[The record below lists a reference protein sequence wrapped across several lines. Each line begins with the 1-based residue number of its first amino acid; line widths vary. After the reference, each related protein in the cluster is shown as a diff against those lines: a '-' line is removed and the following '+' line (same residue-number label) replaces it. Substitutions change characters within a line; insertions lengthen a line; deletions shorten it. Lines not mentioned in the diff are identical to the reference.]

1 MTEAPLIVDRAEN
14 GRATLTMNRP
24 DVHNAFDENLISL
37 LTSELE
43 ALDGDPAVRV
53 VVLAA
58 AGKTFSAGAD
68 LNWMKRTADYS
79 PAENL
84 ADAEAL
90 AGLMAVLN
98 GLSKP
103 TVAAVQGA
111 AYGGGV
117 GLIACSDIVF
127 ASEGARFSISEV
139 KLGLI
144 PAVISPYVLAAI
156 GERQARRYML
166 SGEQFDAREARR
178 IGLVHEVVATDGLD
192 TAVDDFLTLLLEN
205 GPAAMREAKDLI
217 AAVAHRPIDKDLIAD
232 TAARIAR
239 VRVSDEGREGVQAFL
254 EKRKPDWPQA

>member
-1 MTEAPLIVDRAEN
+1 MTEAPLIIDVAEN
-14 GRATLTMNRP
+14 GRATLTLNRP
-24 DVHNAFDENLISL
+24 DVHNAFDENLILL
-37 LTSELE
+37 LTRQLE
-43 ALDGDPAVRV
+43 ALDGDETVRV

-58 AGKTFSAGAD
+58 AGKSFSAGAD
-68 LNWMKRTADYS
+68 LNWMKRAADCS
-79 PAENL
+79 AAENL

-90 AGLMAVLN
+90 ARLMTLLN

-127 ASEGARFSISEV
+127 ASENARFSISEV

-192 TAVDDFLTLLLEN
+192 RAVDDFLTLLLEN

-217 AAVAHRPIDKDLIAD
+217 AAVAHRPLDNDLIAD

-239 VRVSDEGREGVQAFL
+239 VRASDEGREGVQAFL